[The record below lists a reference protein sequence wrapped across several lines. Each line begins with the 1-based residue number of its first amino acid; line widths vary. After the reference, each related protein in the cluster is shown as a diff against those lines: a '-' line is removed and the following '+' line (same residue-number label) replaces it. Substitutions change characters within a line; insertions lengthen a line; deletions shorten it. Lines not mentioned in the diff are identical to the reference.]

1 MKRAKNR
8 KSYNE
13 AFYGDAASYG
23 DGLVGFYLA
32 KRQFLELKR
41 FMLAA
46 LEKLAAPSDVQEEY
60 LVQLRRDIDALKEEF
75 ALLTLDA
82 PKEYTAFLE
91 NVAKA
96 QNVKSPAYPKEVKM
110 LEIFAQKC
118 LVEKRPMT
126 QDELWRELIDA
137 GHPCDRSKFDAMLKR
152 YGLKSQLGKGKP
164 GRQR

>member
-1 MKRAKNR
+1 VKRAKNR
-8 KSYNE
+8 KTYNE

-41 FMLAA
+41 FMLEA
-46 LEKLAAPSDVQEEY
+46 LEKLPAPSDVQKKY
-60 LVQLRRDIDALKEEF
+60 LVQLRVDVDVLKEEF
-75 ALLTLDA
+75 ASLTLDA
-82 PKEYTAFLE
+82 PKEYAGFLE

-96 QNVKSPAYPKEVKM
+96 QNVKSPAYPTEVKM
-110 LEIFAQKC
+110 LEIFAQRC

-126 QDELWRELIDA
+126 QDELWKELIDA
-137 GHPCDRSKFDAMLKR
+137 KHPCERSKFDAMLKR